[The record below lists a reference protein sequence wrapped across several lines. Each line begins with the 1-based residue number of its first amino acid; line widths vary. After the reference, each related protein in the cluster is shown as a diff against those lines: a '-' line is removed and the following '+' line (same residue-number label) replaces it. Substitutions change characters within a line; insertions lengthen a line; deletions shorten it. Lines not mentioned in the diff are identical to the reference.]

1 MSMCIKMIIYKGQN
15 NKIGVT
21 LKEKQTLTLSDFVF
35 KFTNDMTGK
44 SVTCTSQDVSLYPD
58 RINIFYIAENNTP
71 DPINAVVSLNPSG
84 MWTYEIYEVPQASPK
99 ILDISQS
106 VAILET
112 GILIVKDIESS
123 ISTFNTDEDK
133 NNSTF
138 NG

>member
-1 MSMCIKMIIYKGQN
+1 
-15 NKIGVT
+15 
-21 LKEKQTLTLSDFVF
+21 
-35 KFTNDMTGK
+35 
-44 SVTCTSQDVSLYPD
+44 
-58 RINIFYIAENNTP
+58 
-71 DPINAVVSLNPSG
+71 

-123 ISTFNTDEDK
+123 VNTFNTDEDK

>member
-1 MSMCIKMIIYKGQN
+1 MIIYKGQN

-123 ISTFNTDEDK
+123 VNTFNTDEDK

>member
-1 MSMCIKMIIYKGQN
+1 MIIYKGQN

-84 MWTYEIYEVPQASPK
+84 MWNYEIYEVPQASPK

-123 ISTFNTDEDK
+123 VSTFNTDEDK

>member
-1 MSMCIKMIIYKGQN
+1 MIIYKGQN

>member
-1 MSMCIKMIIYKGQN
+1 MIIYKGQN

-44 SVTCTSQDVSLYPD
+44 SVTCTSHDVSLYPD

>member
-1 MSMCIKMIIYKGQN
+1 MIIYKGQN

-35 KFTNDMTGK
+35 KLTNDMTGK

-123 ISTFNTDEDK
+123 VSTFNTDEDK

>member
-1 MSMCIKMIIYKGQN
+1 MIIYKGQN

-123 ISTFNTDEDK
+123 VSTFNTDEDK

>member
-1 MSMCIKMIIYKGQN
+1 LPLFIKMIIYKGQN

>member
-1 MSMCIKMIIYKGQN
+1 LPLFIKMIIYKGQN

-123 ISTFNTDEDK
+123 VNTFNTDEDK

>member
-1 MSMCIKMIIYKGQN
+1 MIIYKGQN

-112 GILIVKDIESS
+112 GILIVKDIES
-123 ISTFNTDEDK
+123 IVSTFNTDEDK

>member
-1 MSMCIKMIIYKGQN
+1 MIIYKGQN

-71 DPINAVVSLNPSG
+71 DPINAIVSLNPSG

-123 ISTFNTDEDK
+123 VSTFNTDEDK

>member
-1 MSMCIKMIIYKGQN
+1 MIIYKGQN

-71 DPINAVVSLNPSG
+71 DLINSVVSLNPSG
-84 MWTYEIYEVPQASPK
+84 MWT
-99 ILDISQS
+99 
-106 VAILET
+106 
-112 GILIVKDIESS
+112 
-123 ISTFNTDEDK
+123 
-133 NNSTF
+133 
-138 NG
+138 

>member
-1 MSMCIKMIIYKGQN
+1 MIIYKGQN

-123 ISTFNTDEDK
+123 VSTFNNDEDK

>member
-1 MSMCIKMIIYKGQN
+1 MIIYKGQN

-112 GILIVKDIESS
+112 GILIVKDIES
-123 ISTFNTDEDK
+123 IVNTFNTDEDK